1 MGYFKVFS
9 GTKNIMHF
17 NVLTERKNNY
27 VALIKYITNRMQSA
41 HNLFD
46 SLKPS
51 YTLKYLSQYDV
62 NDVFRL

>member
-1 MGYFKVFS
+1 MDYFEVFN

-41 HNLFD
+41 RKTQFI
-46 SLKPS
+46 
-51 YTLKYLSQYDV
+51 
-62 NDVFRL
+62 